1 MAKTLMDMLSGG
13 GSGSFATPG
22 AMTAPRP
29 APASQRPPAPG
40 MPDRRR
46 LGERLGW
53 GDNPLYQ
60 IWDAASDSGL
70 IEDLGYGL
78 LNSTNFGDALGVAG
92 NRHIQMAPL
101 RAADDKEAKQRQ
113 EYADLIEAWGPEYS
127 DFAAGI
133 RNGAFDPADG
143 YWKALEYK
151 RETTQSQQELERA
164 RANAQFITDPTL
176 RSMVETGAL
185 TFAEAYKQQGAGAG
199 GPDIALQ
206 PQWFKDPETG
216 EFVMG
221 QLADDG
227 TLVRTDTGGLQPVT
241 PQELYTGRA
250 YGAALG
256 SQQGEAAAA
265 APSDV
270 VAAQNALSLV
280 ESIRNDPELPWA
292 TGQGAAL
299 GMNNPIIAPGRFAFQ
314 KKVDQAKSGA
324 FLTAIQ
330 EMRGMGALSNAEG
343 QTATQAVTRMET
355 ALNEEDFLA
364 ALDEYEY
371 IVAQGMQRAQ
381 QRMTA
386 APGSFPADL
395 APGGAQGG
403 GMPGGD
409 MPGGGMPTA
418 VNPAT
423 GERMVFDGQQWVPAQ

>member
-1 MAKTLMDMLSGG
+1 MAIAPLPRPRSARPPATGDIPGTVDPHSGG
-13 GSGSFATPG
+13 GF
-22 AMTAPRP
+22 
-29 APASQRPPAPG
+29 
-40 MPDRRR
+40 
-46 LGERLGW
+46 LGNAFGW
-53 GDNPLYQ
+53 NGNAFYDGFRKVADTGILDD
-60 IWDAASDSGL
+60 I
-70 IEDLGYGL
+70 GYGL
-78 LNSTNFGDALGVAG
+78 LNSTNLGDAFAMAG
-92 NRHIQMAPL
+92 NRSLQMAPYR
-101 RAADDKEAKQRQ
+101 RADREEAEQRQ
-113 EYADLIEAWGPEYS
+113 KYADMIEAWGPEYT

-133 RNGAFDPADG
+133 RDGAFDPADG
-143 YWKALEYK
+143 YWKALDYK

-176 RSMVETGAL
+176 RGMVEAGAL
-185 TFAEAYKQQGAGAG
+185 PFSEAYKYQTQGGAGA
-199 GPDIALQ
+199 PDIALQ

-256 SQQGEAAAA
+256 SSQGEAAAA

-270 VAAQNALSLV
+270 VAAKTALELV
-280 ESIRNDPELPWA
+280 DSIRNDPELPWA

-299 GMNNPIIAPGRFAFQ
+299 GMNNPIIAPGRYGFQ

-355 ALNEEDFLA
+355 ALKEEDFLA
-364 ALDEYEY
+364 ALDEYEF
-371 IVAQGMQRAQ
+371 IVSQGMLRAQ

-403 GMPGGD
+403 GMP
-409 MPGGGMPTA
+409 TA

>member
-1 MAKTLMDMLSGG
+1 MGKTLMDMLSGG
-13 GSGSFATPG
+13 GGGGFATPG
-22 AMTAPRP
+22 APVAPRP

-70 IEDLGYGL
+70 LEDIGYGL
-78 LNSTNFGDALGVAG
+78 LNSTNLGDALGVAG
-92 NRHIQMAPL
+92 NRAIQMAPFR
-101 RAADDKEAKQRQ
+101 RAEDEETKHRQ

-127 DFAAGI
+127 DFATGI

-185 TFAEAYKQQGAGAG
+185 TFAEAYKQQGQGAG

-270 VAAQNALSLV
+270 VAAQTALDLV
-280 ESIRNDPELPWA
+280 QSIRDDPELPWA
-292 TGQGAAL
+292 TGTSAGLGANMVP
-299 GMNNPIIAPGRFAFQ
+299 GTGRFGFQ
-314 KKVDQAKSGA
+314 AKVDQAKSGA

-343 QTATQAVTRMET
+343 QTATQAVTRMNT
-355 ALNEEDFLA
+355 ALSKEDFEA
-364 ALDEYEY
+364 ALDDYEF
-371 IVAQGMQRAQ
+371 IVSQGMQRAQ

-395 APGGAQGG
+395 SPAQ
-403 GMPGGD
+403 
-409 MPGGGMPTA
+409 GGGMPTA

>member
-1 MAKTLMDMLSGG
+1 MAENWWSGIAEG
-13 GSGSFATPG
+13 FGSKKG
-22 AMTAPRP
+22 ANALI
-29 APASQRPPAPG
+29 G
-40 MPDRRR
+40 
-46 LGERLGW
+46 LGT
-53 GDNPLYQ
+53 
-60 IWDAASDSGL
+60 
-70 IEDLGYGL
+70 GL
-78 LNSTNFGDALGVAG
+78 LQGNTFAKGLAAG
-92 NRHIQMAPL
+92 GQGFMQGAEL
-101 RAADDKEAKQRQ
+101 DQQYAQEAEEKAMRQ
-113 EYADLIEAWGPEYS
+113 KYAELVSSWGPEYEPI
-127 DFAAGI
+127 AAGI
-133 RNGAFDPADG
+133 ADGAFEPSEG
-143 YWKALEYK
+143 YQQALEYK

-164 RANAQFITDPTL
+164 RANAQFITDPQL
-176 RSMVETGAL
+176 RGMVEAGAL
-185 TFAEAYKQQGAGAG
+185 PFAEAYKYQTQGGAGQ
-199 GPDIALQ
+199 PDISMQ

-256 SQQGEAAAA
+256 SSQGEAAAA

-270 VAAQNALSLV
+270 VAAQTALELV
-280 ESIRNDPELPWA
+280 DSIRNDPELPWA

-299 GMNNPIIAPGRFAFQ
+299 GMNNPIIAPGRYGFQ

-355 ALNEEDFLA
+355 ALKEEDFLA
-364 ALDEYEY
+364 ALDEYEF
-371 IVAQGMQRAQ
+371 IVSQGMKRAQ

-395 APGGAQGG
+395 APGGA
-403 GMPGGD
+403 PGGA
-409 MPGGGMPTA
+409 MPTA